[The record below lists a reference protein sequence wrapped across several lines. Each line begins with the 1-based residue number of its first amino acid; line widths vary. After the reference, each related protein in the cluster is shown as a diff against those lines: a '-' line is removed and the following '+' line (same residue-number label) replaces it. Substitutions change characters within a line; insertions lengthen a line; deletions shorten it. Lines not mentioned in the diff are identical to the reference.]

1 MDELKDQVQNA
12 TFAQKDPLVEYKIQS
27 RKLFNQL
34 NIEIAKEL
42 SSFLFM
48 GMIPIQEDSQVRQ
61 AREPKVSTN
70 KNVQTNIDQQREM
83 EEMQRKAMQK
93 QTQQVIEKVQP
104 RRVEQKVGRND
115 MCPCGSGKKYKNCH
129 GKSE

>member
-1 MDELKDQVQNA
+1 
-12 TFAQKDPLVEYKIQS
+12 
-27 RKLFNQL
+27 
-34 NIEIAKEL
+34 
-42 SSFLFM
+42 M

-83 EEMQRKAMQK
+83 EEMQRKAMQQ

-115 MCPCGSGKKYKNCH
+115 MCPCGSGKKYKICH